1 MVKNTERLNYKRNY
15 VYGNQGKNLEG
26 IKRAKSF
33 DF

>member
-1 MVKNTERLNYKRNY
+1 MVKDTEKLSYKINY